1 MCDLTTLLVSKLPE
15 KMSDKEGS
23 KTLKVQTCV
32 LKVNTCCVGCQK
44 KINKVLHKI
53 DGVEG
58 IHLDAEGGKVSVTG
72 NVAPAVLITKLR
84 KAGKIAE
91 LLHPKSGNQQ
101 KNNQNVKSQKG
112 GGGGGSAGE
121 GRKWFK
127 NLKFPRL
134 KDLKLPFNKEKEA
147 VKFDILPKEVSGDV
161 KKKKKKGGGGDGGG
175 VQVQNKGGVSSP
187 VVLTHGGVMSP
198 EMAAGGNP
206 YHHHQQQQRMMTM
219 MNGQDSVGYAYGH
232 TGYVPPPPRE
242 ESYSNMF
249 SDENPNSCSVM

>member
-1 MCDLTTLLVSKLPE
+1 
-15 KMSDKEGS
+15 MSDKEGS
-23 KTLKVQTCV
+23 KTLKMQTCV

-58 IHLDAEGGKVSVTG
+58 IHLDAGGGKVTVTG

-91 LLHPKSGNQQ
+91 LLHPKSGNQ
-101 KNNQNVKSQKG
+101 KNTENVKSQKG
-112 GGGGGSAGE
+112 GGE

-127 NLKFPRL
+127 NLKFPRFT
-134 KDLKLPFNKEKEA
+134 DLKLPFKKKKEE
-147 VKFDILPKEVSGDV
+147 VKFDILPKEESGDV
-161 KKKKKKGGGGDGGG
+161 KKKKKKKGGGGGEGGG
-175 VQVQNKGGVSSP
+175 VQVQKKGGVSSP
-187 VVLTHGGVMSP
+187 VVLTHGGVMPP
-198 EMAAGGNP
+198 EMTAGFNP
-206 YHHHQQQQRMMTM
+206 YHRQQQQRMMMM
-219 MNGQDSVGYAYGH
+219 MNGQDTVGYGYGH
-232 TGYVPPPPRE
+232 TGYVPPPPPPPPRE